1 MKDILMNKLT
11 LTLTILLFT
20 AAAFGAGLGRK
31 HMTVSQKAAEEDNEY
46 VSAVLITKQPGFG
59 WTEETDAAPYGT
71 HTSIIQARIN
81 RSGQAEDFVIEK
93 SAGYGLDEMCIQSLK
108 RSTWKP
114 ATLRGIPTNAPLS
127 QTCTYTFSP

>member
-1 MKDILMNKLT
+1 MNKLT

-20 AAAFGAGLGRK
+20 AAAFGASPDRK

-46 VSAVLITKQPGFG
+46 VSAVLITEQPGFG

-71 HTSIIQARIN
+71 HTSIIQTRIN
-81 RSGQAEDFVIEK
+81 RGGQAEDLVIEK
-93 SAGYGLDEMCIQSLK
+93 SAGYGLDEMCIQGLK

-114 ATLRGIPTNAPLS
+114 ATLRGIPTNTTWS

>member
-1 MKDILMNKLT
+1 MGPLTSLEMKDILMNKLT

-31 HMTVSQKAAEEDNEY
+31 HMTVFQKAAEEDNEY

-71 HTSIIQARIN
+71 S
-81 RSGQAEDFVIEK
+81 
-93 SAGYGLDEMCIQSLK
+93 
-108 RSTWKP
+108 
-114 ATLRGIPTNAPLS
+114 
-127 QTCTYTFSP
+127 SPGSPHLP